1 MKNQAWKLG
10 APIIVALVSILATG
24 VTSAVN
30 RAVSAPDDNAK
41 AVSEV
46 LQQEAAAFEKGDVEA
61 LNKLWAND
69 EWVSVFESGGADIGW
84 ANYRDHH
91 LIPEM
96 KELKNTKH
104 TLSDI
109 RVRVAG
115 KTAWATFKYSLSGDL
130 KERHIDVNGLG
141 TAVLEERSGRWLIV
155 HRHTSARRRAPAPT
169 PAASPATN

>member
-1 MKNQAWKLG
+1 MKNQTGKL
-10 APIIVALVSILATG
+10 AVPIIIALVVLLAMS
-24 VTSAVN
+24 VTPALH
-30 RAVSAPDDNAK
+30 RAVSAGDNNAK
-41 AVSEV
+41 AVIAV

-109 RVRVAG
+109 KVRVAG
-115 KTAWATFKYSLSGDL
+115 KTAWATFKYSLAGDL

-141 TAVLEERSGRWLIV
+141 TAVLEERNGRWLIV
-155 HRHTSARRRAPAPT
+155 HRHTSARRRAPAPST
-169 PAASPATN
+169 SPAKN

>member
-1 MKNQAWKLG
+1 MQKRTKKMAVVLAVVLG
-10 APIIVALVSILATG
+10 MGAIATLGRAASIQG
-24 VTSAVN
+24 
-30 RAVSAPDDNAK
+30 DNEK
-41 AVSEV
+41 AVIEV
-46 LQQEAAAFEKGDVEA
+46 LQQEAAAFEKGDVDA

-96 KELKNTKH
+96 RELKNTKH

-115 KTAWATFKYSLSGDL
+115 KTAWATFKYALAGDI
-130 KERHIDVNGLG
+130 KDRHIDVNGLG
-141 TAVLEERSGRWLIV
+141 TAVLEERNGRWLIV

-169 PAASPATN
+169 PAASPAKN

>member
-1 MKNQAWKLG
+1 MQNQTIKLG
-10 APIIVALVSILATG
+10 RVISVVMVAILATG
-24 VTSAVN
+24 MTSAVH
-30 RAVSAPDDNAK
+30 RVVTAHDDNEK
-41 AVSEV
+41 AVSEA

-61 LNKLWAND
+61 LNKFWAND

-96 KELKNTKH
+96 KELKNTTH
-104 TLSDI
+104 MLSDI

-115 KTAWATFKYSLSGDL
+115 KTAWATFKYSLAGDL

-141 TAVLEERSGRWLIV
+141 TAVLEERNGRWLIV
-155 HRHTSARRRAPAPT
+155 HRHTSARRRAPAPA
-169 PAASPATN
+169 PAASPAKN

>member
-1 MKNQAWKLG
+1 MKNETRSMAM
-10 APIIVALVSILATG
+10 PVVALALILATS
-24 VTSAVN
+24 VTAALP
-30 RAVSAPDDNAK
+30 RAVRAQADKAK
-41 AVSEV
+41 AVSVV

-61 LNKLWAND
+61 LNKMWAND

-109 RVRVAG
+109 KVRVAG

-130 KERHIDVNGLG
+130 KERRLDVNGLG
-141 TAVLEERSGRWLIV
+141 TAVLEERNGRWLIV
-155 HRHTSARRRAPAPT
+155 HRHTSARRRAPAAT
-169 PAASPATN
+169 PAAGPAKN

>member
-1 MKNQAWKLG
+1 MQNQNRKLRT
-10 APIIVALVSILATG
+10 PIIVVLFVLLATG
-24 VTSAVN
+24 ATLAL
-30 RAVSAPDDNAK
+30 RQAVSAHDDNEK
-41 AVSEV
+41 AVRDV
-46 LQQEAAAFEKGDVEA
+46 LEQEAAAFEKSDVAA

-109 RVRVAG
+109 KVRVAG
-115 KTAWATFKYSLSGDL
+115 KTAWATFKYSLAGDL
-130 KERHIDVNGLG
+130 KERRIDVNGLG
-141 TAVLEERSGRWLIV
+141 TAVLEERNGQWLIV
-155 HRHTSARRRAPAPT
+155 HRHTSARRRAPAAT
-169 PAASPATN
+169 PAASPAKH

>member
-1 MKNQAWKLG
+1 MQNRIKKVDG
-10 APIIVALVSILATG
+10 RIIVILALALALALAA
-24 VTSAVN
+24 TSAS
-30 RAVSAPDDNAK
+30 RQVSSAHADDEK
-41 AVSEV
+41 AVRDV

-61 LNKLWAND
+61 LNKFWAND

-91 LIPEM
+91 LVPEM

-115 KTAWATFKYSLSGDL
+115 KTAWATFRYALAGDI
-130 KERHIDVNGLG
+130 KDRHIDVNGLG
-141 TAVLEERSGRWLIV
+141 TAILEERNGRWLIV
-155 HRHTSARRRAPAPT
+155 HRHTSARRRAPAT
-169 PAASPATN
+169 PAASPKP

>member
-1 MKNQAWKLG
+1 MQKQTRKLG
-10 APIIVALVSILATG
+10 TPIIVALVVILATG
-24 VTSAVN
+24 VTVALH
-30 RAVSAPDDNAK
+30 RAVSAHDDNEK
-41 AVSEV
+41 AVRDLLE
-46 LQQEAAAFEKGDVEA
+46 QEAVAFEKGDVEA
-61 LNKLWAND
+61 LNKMWAND

-109 RVRVAG
+109 KVRVAG

-130 KERHIDVNGLG
+130 KERHIDVNGLA
-141 TAVLEERSGRWLIV
+141 TAVLEERNDRWLIV
-155 HRHTSARRRAPAPT
+155 HRHTSARRRAPSPA
-169 PAASPATN
+169 PAASPAKN

>member
-1 MKNQAWKLG
+1 MQKQTRKLG
-10 APIIVALVSILATG
+10 TPIIVALVVILATG
-24 VTSAVN
+24 VTGALH
-30 RAVSAPDDNAK
+30 RAVSAQDDNEK
-41 AVSEV
+41 AVRDV
-46 LQQEAAAFEKGDVEA
+46 LEQEAVAFEKGDVEA
-61 LNKLWAND
+61 LNKMWAND

-104 TLSDI
+104 TLSDVK
-109 RVRVAG
+109 VRVAG

-141 TAVLEERSGRWLIV
+141 TAVLEERNGRWLIV
-155 HRHTSARRRAPAPT
+155 HRHTSALRRAPSPA
-169 PAASPATN
+169 PAASPAKN

>member
-1 MKNQAWKLG
+1 MQNGTKKVDIRIAVVLAMVLG
-10 APIIVALVSILATG
+10 VGLTAALARTAS
-24 VTSAVN
+24 
-30 RAVSAPDDNAK
+30 PDDASEK
-41 AVSEV
+41 AVIEV

-61 LNKLWAND
+61 LNEFWAND

-91 LIPEM
+91 LAPEM

-115 KTAWATFKYSLSGDL
+115 KTAWATFKYALSGDI

-141 TAVLEERSGRWLIV
+141 TAVLEERNGRWLIV
-155 HRHTSARRRAPAPT
+155 HRHTSARRRAPAPA
-169 PAASPATN
+169 PAASPAKN

>member
-1 MKNQAWKLG
+1 MQNQTRKLETRINVVL
-10 APIIVALVSILATG
+10 AMILAAG
-24 VTSAVN
+24 VTTGLHF
-30 RAVSAPDDNAK
+30 AVSAHDDNEK

-46 LQQEAAAFEKGDVEA
+46 LKQEAAAFEKGDVEA
-61 LNKLWAND
+61 LNKFWAND

-91 LIPEM
+91 LSPEM

-115 KTAWATFKYSLSGDL
+115 KTAWATFKYSLAGDL

-141 TAVLEERSGRWLIV
+141 TAILEERNGRWLIV
-155 HRHTSARRRAPAPT
+155 HRHTSARRRAPVPA
-169 PAASPATN
+169 PAASPAKN

>member
-1 MKNQAWKLG
+1 MTKRIKKVDIRIAVAVAVILGLG
-10 APIIVALVSILATG
+10 AIAAVGTLA
-24 VTSAVN
+24 
-30 RAVSAPDDNAK
+30 RAHDDNEK

-61 LNKLWAND
+61 LNRFWAND

-109 RVRVAG
+109 KVRVAG
-115 KTAWATFKYSLSGDL
+115 KTAWATFKYALAGDI
-130 KERHIDVNGLG
+130 KDRHIDVNGLG
-141 TAVLEERSGRWLIV
+141 TAVLEERNGRWLIV
-155 HRHTSARRRAPAPT
+155 HRHTSARRRAPAPAPT
-169 PAASPATN
+169 ASPAKN

>member
-1 MKNQAWKLG
+1 MQNQTRKFRTQ
-10 APIIVALVSILATG
+10 INVVLVMILAAG
-24 VTSAVN
+24 VTLARHQAV
-30 RAVSAPDDNAK
+30 RAQDDSEK
-41 AVSEV
+41 AVRDV
-46 LQQEAAAFEKGDVEA
+46 LEQEAAAFEKGDVEA
-61 LNKLWAND
+61 LNKFWAND

-91 LIPEM
+91 LVPEM

-115 KTAWATFKYSLSGDL
+115 KTAWATFKYALAGDL

-141 TAVLEERSGRWLIV
+141 TAVLEERNGRWLIV

-169 PAASPATN
+169 PAASPAKN

>member
-1 MKNQAWKLG
+1 MQSRSKKKSSG
-10 APIIVALVSILATG
+10 IIVFLALMLTTG
-24 VTSAVN
+24 TSFAFGQSVVA
-30 RAVSAPDDNAK
+30 RDDNEK
-41 AVSEV
+41 AVRDV
-46 LQQEAAAFEKGDVEA
+46 LEQEAAAFEKGDVAA
-61 LNKLWAND
+61 LNKFWAND

-96 KELKNTKH
+96 KELKNTKY

-115 KTAWATFKYSLSGDL
+115 KTAWATFKYALAGDL

-141 TAVLEERSGRWLIV
+141 TAILEERNGQWLIV

-169 PAASPATN
+169 PAASPVKN

>member
-1 MKNQAWKLG
+1 MQTQIKRNNSR
-10 APIIVALVSILATG
+10 IIVVLALMLATG
-24 VTSAVN
+24 ATFALRQSA
-30 RAVSAPDDNAK
+30 RAHDDNEK
-41 AVSEV
+41 AVREV
-46 LQQEAAAFEKGDVEA
+46 LEQEAAAFEKGDIAA
-61 LNKLWAND
+61 LNKFWAND

-109 RVRVAG
+109 KVRVAG

-130 KERHIDVNGLG
+130 KERHIDVNGIG
-141 TAVLEERSGRWLIV
+141 TAVLEERNGRWLIV

-169 PAASPATN
+169 PAASPAKH

>member
-1 MKNQAWKLG
+1 MQNQNRKLRT
-10 APIIVALVSILATG
+10 PIIVVLFVVLATG
-24 VTSAVN
+24 ATLALRQV
-30 RAVSAPDDNAK
+30 VSAHDDNEK
-41 AVSEV
+41 AVREV
-46 LQQEAAAFEKGDVEA
+46 LEQEAAAFAKGDVPA
-61 LNKLWAND
+61 LNKFWAND

-109 RVRVAG
+109 KVRVAG

-130 KERHIDVNGLG
+130 KERHIDVNGIG
-141 TAVLEERSGRWLIV
+141 TAVLEERNGRWLIV

-169 PAASPATN
+169 PAASPAKH

>member
-1 MKNQAWKLG
+1 MQNQTSKLG
-10 APIIVALVSILATG
+10 TRIIVVLAVILATG
-24 VTSAVN
+24 GTSVLL
-30 RAVSAPDDNAK
+30 RGVSAHDDNEK
-41 AVSEV
+41 AVREV
-46 LQQEAAAFEKGDVEA
+46 LEQEATAFEKGDVAA
-61 LNKLWAND
+61 LNKFWAND

-91 LIPEM
+91 LVPEM

-115 KTAWATFKYSLSGDL
+115 KTAWATFKYALAGDL

-141 TAVLEERSGRWLIV
+141 TAVLEERNGRWLIV

-169 PAASPATN
+169 PAATPAKN

>member
-1 MKNQAWKLG
+1 MLKLIRKLG
-10 APIIVALVSILATG
+10 TPIIVALVVILATG
-24 VTSAVN
+24 LTGALH
-30 RAVSAPDDNAK
+30 RAVSAHDDNEK
-41 AVSEV
+41 AVRDV
-46 LQQEAAAFEKGDVEA
+46 LEKEALAFEKGDVEA
-61 LNKLWAND
+61 LNKMWAND

-109 RVRVAG
+109 KVRVAG

-130 KERHIDVNGLG
+130 KERHLDVTGLG
-141 TAVLEERSGRWLIV
+141 TAVLEERNGHWLIV
-155 HRHTSARRRAPAPT
+155 HRHTSARRRAPAAT
-169 PAASPATN
+169 PASSPAKH

>member
-1 MKNQAWKLG
+1 MKNQTSKLG
-10 APIIVALVSILATG
+10 TPVIIALVAILATG
-24 VTSAVN
+24 VTSAIHQ
-30 RAVSAPDDNAK
+30 AVSAHDDNAK

-46 LQQEAAAFEKGDVEA
+46 LQQEAAAFEKGDIEA
-61 LNKLWAND
+61 LNKFWAND

-115 KTAWATFKYSLSGDL
+115 KTAWATFKYLLAGDL

-141 TAVLEERSGRWLIV
+141 TAILEERNGQWLIV
-155 HRHTSARRRAPAPT
+155 HRHTSARRRAPAATPT
-169 PAASPATN
+169 ANPAKN

>member
-1 MKNQAWKLG
+1 MKNRIKRFDTRV
-10 APIIVALVSILATG
+10 IVVLALALATG
-24 VTSAVN
+24 ATLAV
-30 RAVSAPDDNAK
+30 RQAVSAHDDNEK
-41 AVSEV
+41 AVAEV

-61 LNKLWAND
+61 LNKFWAND
-69 EWVSVFESGGADIGW
+69 EWVSVFESGGADMGW

-91 LIPEM
+91 LVPEM

-115 KTAWATFKYSLSGDL
+115 KTAWATFKYSLAGDL

-141 TAVLEERSGRWLIV
+141 TAVLEERNGRWLIV
-155 HRHTSARRRAPAPT
+155 HRHTSARRRAPVPT
-169 PAASPATN
+169 PTASPAKN

>member
-1 MKNQAWKLG
+1 MQNQTRKLG
-10 APIIVALVSILATG
+10 TPFIVVLIAILATG
-24 VTSAVN
+24 VTSALH
-30 RAVSAPDDNAK
+30 RAVSAHDDNEK
-41 AVSEV
+41 AVREV
-46 LQQEAAAFEKGDVEA
+46 LQQEAAAFEKGDVAA
-61 LNKLWAND
+61 LNKFWAND

-115 KTAWATFKYSLSGDL
+115 KTAWATFKYALAGDL

-141 TAVLEERSGRWLIV
+141 TAILEERNGRWMIV

-169 PAASPATN
+169 PAASPAKN

>member
-1 MKNQAWKLG
+1 MKKRTKKLE
-10 APIIVALVSILATG
+10 IRVAVVAAVVLGLVAT
-24 VTSAVN
+24 VAFRITASAQG
-30 RAVSAPDDNAK
+30 DNEK
-41 AVSEV
+41 AVIEV

-61 LNKLWAND
+61 LNKFWAND

-115 KTAWATFKYSLSGDL
+115 KTAWATFKYALAGDL
-130 KERHIDVNGLG
+130 KDRHIDVNGLG
-141 TAVLEERSGRWLIV
+141 TAVLEERNGRWLIV

-169 PAASPATN
+169 PTPSPAKN

>member
-1 MKNQAWKLG
+1 MKNRIKSFDTR
-10 APIIVALVSILATG
+10 IIVLVLALATG
-24 VTSAVN
+24 AIFAV
-30 RAVSAPDDNAK
+30 RQAVSANDDNEK
-41 AVSEV
+41 AVRKV
-46 LQQEAAAFEKGDVEA
+46 LEQEAAAFEKGDVEA
-61 LNKLWAND
+61 LNKFWAND

-115 KTAWATFKYSLSGDL
+115 KTAWATFKYSLAGDL
-130 KERHIDVNGLG
+130 KERRIDVNGLG
-141 TAVLEERSGRWLIV
+141 TAVLEERNGRWLIV
-155 HRHTSARRRAPAPT
+155 HRHTSARRRAPVPV
-169 PAASPATN
+169 PAASPAKN

>member
-1 MKNQAWKLG
+1 MKNRIKSFDTR
-10 APIIVALVSILATG
+10 IIVLVLALATG
-24 VTSAVN
+24 ATFAV
-30 RAVSAPDDNAK
+30 RQAVSANDDNEK
-41 AVSEV
+41 AVRKV
-46 LQQEAAAFEKGDVEA
+46 LEQEAAAFEKGDVEA
-61 LNKLWAND
+61 LNKFWAND

-115 KTAWATFKYSLSGDL
+115 KTAWATFKYSLAGDL
-130 KERHIDVNGLG
+130 KERRIDVNGLG
-141 TAVLEERSGRWLIV
+141 TAVKAITTPPKTCRKLPRLE
-155 HRHTSARRRAPAPT
+155 RRVIPT
-169 PAASPATN
+169 MLTKATRR

>member
-1 MKNQAWKLG
+1 MQNQNRKLG
-10 APIIVALVSILATG
+10 TPIVVVLVVTLATVMASG
-24 VTSAVN
+24 LHRTVGAN
-30 RAVSAPDDNAK
+30 EDNEK
-41 AVSEV
+41 AVIEV

-61 LNKLWAND
+61 LNKFWAND

-115 KTAWATFKYSLSGDL
+115 KTAWATFKYALAGDI
-130 KERHIDVNGLG
+130 KDRHIDVNGLG

-155 HRHTSARRRAPAPT
+155 HRHTSARRRAPAAT
-169 PAASPATN
+169 PAASPVRN

>member
-1 MKNQAWKLG
+1 MRRNRIMKNQTRKLG
-10 APIIVALVSILATG
+10 TPIIVVLVAILAT
-24 VTSAVN
+24 VMTSALHQ
-30 RAVSAPDDNAK
+30 AVTAQDDSAK
-41 AVSEV
+41 AVGEV

-109 RVRVAG
+109 KVRVAG
-115 KTAWATFKYSLSGDL
+115 KTAWATFKYSLAG
-130 KERHIDVNGLG
+130 KN
-141 TAVLEERSGRWLIV
+141 
-155 HRHTSARRRAPAPT
+155 
-169 PAASPATN
+169 ATVVG

>member
-1 MKNQAWKLG
+1 MQNRLKKHRNRVITL
-10 APIIVALVSILATG
+10 VAITTLTTFVIG
-24 VTSAVN
+24 VAG
-30 RAVSAPDDNAK
+30 RAQDDNEK
-41 AVSEV
+41 AVADV
-46 LQQEAAAFEKGDVEA
+46 LRQEAAAFEKGDVEA
-61 LNKLWAND
+61 LNKFWAND

-115 KTAWATFKYSLSGDL
+115 KTAWATFKYALAGDIRD
-130 KERHIDVNGLG
+130 RHIDVNGLG
-141 TAVLEERSGRWLIV
+141 TAVLEERNGRWLIV
-155 HRHTSARRRAPAPT
+155 HRHTSARRRTPAA
-169 PAASPATN
+169 PAASPKPTP